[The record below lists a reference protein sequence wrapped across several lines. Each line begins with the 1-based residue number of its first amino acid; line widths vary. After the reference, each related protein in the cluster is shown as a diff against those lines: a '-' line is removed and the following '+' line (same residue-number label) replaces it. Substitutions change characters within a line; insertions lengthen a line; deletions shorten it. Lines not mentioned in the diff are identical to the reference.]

1 MELIYP
7 RGRETGQ
14 ALILFVLALGVL
26 LGFVAMSIDVG
37 MILHER
43 RSLQNAADAA
53 ALAAVQELPES
64 PSAAIAAAQE
74 WAANNGYASGYEDGD
89 DDSQG
94 DNDNQGD
101 EGGSSGGAT
110 VTVNTPYQ
118 GDPNSVEVVIEVEM
132 PFIFALALGLDSVDV
147 SARAVAGIAPAIIG
161 SNAAI
166 LVLNEHECSAFQ
178 MVGTND
184 VTITNGG
191 AIMVNSDCDNEQN
204 GAINKAGSSVATLE
218 GGIFYYEEGDWS
230 ISGSGALNPEPEP
243 VPSRISDPLAGLTPP
258 YPYVVDTS
266 PDSGGTVFDPKTLN
280 VNNVT
285 PVTLHPGVY
294 WGGLQLVGDQVTLL
308 PGTYIMAGG
317 GFVVSSAGSI
327 VGEEVF
333 IYNTFDPENL
343 NPKFD
348 GQCGAI
354 DLRGSA
360 GFTFSAPTSG
370 AYKDVLFWQDEACT
384 NTVRVQ
390 GSGEGGGGGSG
401 IFYAPSAQVELVGGG
416 DLGALQIIA
425 DTLTIGGG
433 GVINVE
439 YYPYVDIPVPGHAP
453 KLVE

>member
-94 DNDNQGD
+94 DDDNQGD

-110 VTVNTPYQ
+110 ITVNTPYQ

-132 PFIFALALGLDSVDV
+132 PFIFALALGLDSIDV
-147 SARAVAGIAPAIIG
+147 SARAVAGTAPGNIG
-161 SNAAI
+161 NNAAI

-184 VTITNGG
+184 VSITNGG

-204 GAINKAGSSVATLE
+204 GAINKTGSSIATIE

-230 ISGSGALNPEPEP
+230 ISGSGALIPEPEP

-258 YPYVVDTS
+258 FPYVVDTS
-266 PDSGGTVFDPKTLN
+266 PDSGGTVFDPKTRN
-280 VNNVT
+280 VNGAA
-285 PVTLHPGVY
+285 VTLHPGVY
-294 WGGLQLVGDQVTLL
+294 WGGMLIQAENVTLL

-317 GFVVSSAGSI
+317 GFATSSSGSI
-327 VGEEVF
+327 IGDEVF
-333 IYNTFDPENL
+333 FYNTFDPES
-343 NPKFD
+343 PYSPD
-348 GQCGAI
+348 GKCGPI

-360 GFTFSAPTSG
+360 GFTLDAPTSG
-370 AYKDVLFWQDEACT
+370 TYKDVLFWQDEACT
-384 NTVRVQ
+384 DTVRVA
-390 GSGEGGGGGSG
+390 GSGQGGGGGSG
-401 IFYAPSAQVELVGGG
+401 IFYAPNAQVELVGGG

-433 GVINVE
+433 GEINVE
-439 YYPYVDIPVPGHAP
+439 YYPYVDIPVPDHAP